1 MPAHAG
7 RIGND
12 RVFMVARMG
21 VASSPGSLLPAS
33 QVRYVTFVAG
43 FRQMTLARS
52 RLIGRVG
59 AGWAKPRSSAWFR
72 GFGVTRQPVGEPTG
86 WPGPA

>member
-21 VASSPGSLLPAS
+21 VASSPGSLLPAF

-43 FRQMTLARS
+43 FRQMTLAGAASLAALGQDGQSREAPRRS
-52 RLIGRVG
+52 GTLG
-59 AGWAKPRSSAWFR
+59 
-72 GFGVTRQPVGEPTG
+72 
-86 WPGPA
+86 

>member
-43 FRQMTLARS
+43 FRQMTLAGAASLAASGQDGQS
-52 RLIGRVG
+52 REAPRGSG
-59 AGWAKPRSSAWFR
+59 ALG
-72 GFGVTRQPVGEPTG
+72 
-86 WPGPA
+86 

>member
-21 VASSPGSLLPAS
+21 MGVASSPGSLLPAF
-33 QVRYVTFVAG
+33 QVRYLTFVAG
-43 FRQMTLARS
+43 FRQMTLAGAASLAALGQDGQSREAPRRS
-52 RLIGRVG
+52 G
-59 AGWAKPRSSAWFR
+59 ALG
-72 GFGVTRQPVGEPTG
+72 
-86 WPGPA
+86 

>member
-21 VASSPGSLLPAS
+21 FASSPGSLLPAS

-43 FRQMTLARS
+43 FRQMTLAGAASLAASGQDGQS
-52 RLIGRVG
+52 REAPRGSG
-59 AGWAKPRSSAWFR
+59 ALG
-72 GFGVTRQPVGEPTG
+72 
-86 WPGPA
+86 